1 MTVDLACDAAINDP
15 AAYFAAAR
23 EHGDVQWSDAHHA
36 WVLLSHAEVE
46 AGFRDV
52 ENLSADR
59 TGSFARAA
67 TGRSEAF
74 GRAVQLISGW
84 MNFRDPPVHTRLRRP
99 VKAAFTPRAVS
110 ALEVQIQSIVDH
122 ALDGLGEGAADLNGQ
137 FAHPIPATVIAAI
150 LGGDPAD
157 RHRFQGW
164 SDDIGRL
171 VFAMNPG
178 QSPEE
183 PVTSAAAEF
192 VAFFSRLIERER
204 RTPSSSVLSAIV
216 HSDIGELSELELVG
230 ACPHLLFGGHATPP
244 PLLTN
249 ALALLLERPALM
261 AWLRE
266 HPESMETA
274 IEEFMRVGGPARSM
288 PRKVAHR
295 HQRGDHTLEPGQN
308 VFLAIVAA
316 NHDPRVFEHPERVDL
331 TRDPNPHLG
340 FGWGLHVCL
349 GANLAR
355 MEARVA
361 LQSLLQR
368 FSRIEPAGPIP
379 PVRASAMGFGRRP
392 VPVRLRR

>member
-1 MTVDLACDAAINDP
+1 MAVDLACDAAINHP

-46 AGFRDV
+46 AGFRDA

-59 TGSFARAA
+59 TSSFARAA

-84 MNFRDPPVHTRLRRP
+84 MNFRDPPVHTRLRQP

-110 ALEVQIQSIVDH
+110 ALEAQVHAIVDQ
-122 ALDGLGEGAADLNGQ
+122 ALDSLGEGPADLNGQ
-137 FAHPIPATVIAAI
+137 FAHTIPATVIAAL
-150 LGGDPAD
+150 LGADPAD

-216 HSDIGELSELELVG
+216 HSEIGELSELELVG
-230 ACPHLLFGGHATPP
+230 ACTLLLFGGHETTTT
-244 PLLTN
+244 LLTN

-295 HQRGDHTLEPGQN
+295 HQRGSHTLDPGQN

-316 NHDPRVFEHPERVDL
+316 NHDSHVFQNPGHIDL
-331 TRDPNPHLG
+331 QRDPNPHLG

-355 MEARVA
+355 LEARVA
-361 LQSLLQR
+361 LHALLQR
-368 FSRIEPAGPIP
+368 FSRIEPAAPIP

-392 VPVRLRR
+392 VPVRLSR